1 MNEMIELKE
10 VSKSF
15 KGNLVLDNIN
25 LEISKGEII
34 SFIGENGSGKSTL
47 IKMIA
52 GLIYQD
58 EGLITI
64 FGIDNH
70 KKKALKKCEFVF
82 ESGQGFYGY
91 LTAFENI
98 RYFLGLNKI
107 NFKSVLDEYNFLC
120 EQFNFNQYINKK
132 VDELSQG
139 NRQKM
144 ALITSLLSQPK
155 VLILDEPT
163 NGLDDKSINI
173 LSEILISKNR
183 DENMTILITSH
194 EMNFMK
200 KINSKIIL
208 VENKKILEIQRG

>member
-194 EMNFMK
+194 DMNFMK

-208 VENKKILEIQRG
+208 VENK

>member
-107 NFKSVLDEYNFLC
+107 NFKSVLDEYNFFC

-194 EMNFMK
+194 DMNFMK

>member
-107 NFKSVLDEYNFLC
+107 NFNSVLDEYNFLC

>member
-194 EMNFMK
+194 DMNFMK